1 MNPCSFDEICQV
13 TAFACD
19 FQYRAVCPVLIVY
32 IFSLSSIVIVFRIL
46 PEILISCFQWS
57 LNDPIMLFVTLCY
70 LSSVLLM
77 YLFMLSRLFN
87 KSYYLFG
94 VACSCLSWGKTN

>member
-1 MNPCSFDEICQV
+1 MDFCESIFFDEICQV

-46 PEILISCFQWS
+46 PEILISCFPWS
-57 LNDPIMLFVTLCY
+57 LNDPVMLFITLC
-70 LSSVLLM
+70 
-77 YLFMLSRLFN
+77 
-87 KSYYLFG
+87 
-94 VACSCLSWGKTN
+94 CLSKCFINAFVHAISAV